1 MNHKMKK
8 LVYTLIKNIEQYDEY
23 CEKLEQLTL
32 NYEVSNDDEI
42 DLLSLL
48 ISEYNDRAMEKLILN
63 IDPVDLLIDLLAEN
77 NITQLELSKRI
88 NISPQLINDVIKYR
102 REITKSLAYKLS
114 EEFKLKYSTF
124 LKPYKLKKAS

>member
-1 MNHKMKK
+1 MKK

-48 ISEYNDRAMEKLILN
+48 ISEYNDRAMEKLTLN